1 MALRHAEPVLASFG
15 IEALHEAET
24 SARSCEAARP
34 RTGTPHGMG
43 VSLPV
48 VSSSVM
54 AFRSPAT

>member
-1 MALRHAEPVLASFG
+1 MALGHEATVLASFG
-15 IEALHEAET
+15 MEALHKANASEL
-24 SARSCEAARP
+24 SCEAAPP

-43 VSLPV
+43 VSLPE